1 MNWGKQSIREQLQ
14 TAGYAKSTEEKWV
27 FVRANAGSRHRR
39 TNAGT
44 AEWGRLADL

>member
-1 MNWGKQSIREQLQ
+1 MNWGKQSIREQLH
-14 TAGYAKSTEEKWV
+14 TAGCARSAEEKWA
-27 FVRANAGSRHRR
+27 FARANAGSRHGR